1 MSCDGIPNL
10 NFKDISDVQSSWQY
24 CSEGHDIF
32 RARQLIGVSEARQGA
47 GGDEGIQALQLQGAS
62 EVLGVHISQVARIGI
77 VVDEIYNPS
86 DNLTDGLGS
95 AIRIRADG
103 VAQGGGINGD
113 AKDISSLEISNEAEF
128 NIPRGRSGAH
138 VGDGDV

>member
-1 MSCDGIPNL
+1 MSCDGIPDL
-10 NFKDISDVQSSWQY
+10 NFKDISDVQSSWQ
-24 CSEGHDIF
+24 CRGEGHDIF
-32 RARQLIGVSEARQGA
+32 RARQLIGVSEARQGP

-62 EVLGVHISQVARIGI
+62 KVLGVHISQVACRGI
-77 VVDEIYNPS
+77 VDEIYNPS

-95 AIRIRADG
+95 AIRIRSDG

-128 NIPRGRSGAH
+128 NIPRGRSGAY